1 MSIGSE
7 NTHLIILNANDKMAA
22 TNAIPRAIPA
32 IGSIITPIKDK
43 IPIKTATVNIKP
55 IKKPI

>member
-7 NTHLIILNANDKMAA
+7 NTNLTILNANDKIAA

-32 IGSIITPIKDK
+32 IGSIITPINDK
-43 IPIKTATVNIKP
+43 IPIKTATVKIKP